1 MAVATHEVPREAWR
15 LYFDELTDLMG
26 TVEATVEV
34 VGHDVGAQVADE
46 RQILTDITYDDR
58 DDVIIVGLDTPSSPT
73 DRVEHLIEHPQQV
86 LVATGQPAPLEVTF
100 DIEDGEHHQWLIRL
114 ERPPALPAE

>member
-1 MAVATHEVPREAWR
+1 MAVTTQEISRQAWR
-15 LYFDELTDLMG
+15 LYLDELTDLLG

-58 DDVIIVGLDTPSSPT
+58 DDVIIVGLDAPDSIA

-86 LVATGQPAPLEVTF
+86 LVATGEPPPLELTL